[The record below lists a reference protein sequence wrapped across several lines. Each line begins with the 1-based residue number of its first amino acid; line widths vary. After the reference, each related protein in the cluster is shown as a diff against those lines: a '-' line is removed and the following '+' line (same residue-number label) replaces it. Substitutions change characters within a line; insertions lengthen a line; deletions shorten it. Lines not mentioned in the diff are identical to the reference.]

1 MADAARDNLEAQ
13 RRAVVL
19 LRQFATPSDLQGF
32 LGIARGWT
40 VIGATWCVN
49 ALLIGA
55 PLSIRVLAFLVSA
68 LVVGIALGGL
78 ESCAHEATHYTL
90 FATRRLNNRLQFLF
104 AAPVLESVEDY
115 RASHVVHH
123 RALGGADDPAMQLY
137 AETGVARF
145 PHGFFWVMFVRPLLG
160 YHALH
165 FLRRTVAMIAAQPK
179 RGVHIAVFWIPV
191 LAAMYHFEIGWWL
204 AAYFLF
210 PLFYVLPIILF
221 WAEVLDHSRLDL
233 MAPARAA
240 RTHVGRLALAFYPHN
255 EGYHLVHHL
264 HPGIPAHRLAEAHR
278 ELTRVAWFAAR
289 AVPSHRIG
297 ETVRDLHAAEAAIT
311 AWQARPR

>member
-1 MADAARDNLEAQ
+1 MADAARDDLEAQ

-19 LRQFATPSDLQGF
+19 LRQFATPSDLRGY
-32 LGIARGWT
+32 LSIARGWA
-40 VIGATWCVN
+40 VIGATWSVN
-49 ALLIGA
+49 VLLAGE
-55 PLSIRVLAFLVSA
+55 PPSIRVVAFVMSA
-68 LVVGIALGGL
+68 LVIGIALGSL

-90 FATRRLNNRLQFLF
+90 FRTRRLNNRLQCLF

-115 RASHVVHH
+115 RASHVIHH

-145 PHGFFWVMFVRPLLG
+145 PHGFVWVMFVRPLLG

-165 FLRRTVAMIAAQPK
+165 FLRRTVQMIAAQPR
-179 RGVHIAVFWIPV
+179 RGAHIAAFWIPV
-191 LAAMYHFEIGWWL
+191 LAATVYFGLGWQL
-204 AAYFLF
+204 AVYFLF

-233 MAPARAA
+233 MSPTRAA
-240 RTHVGRLALAFYPHN
+240 RTHVGRLARAFYPHN

-278 ELTRVAWFAAR
+278 ALAHAAWFSR
-289 AVPSHRIG
+289 AVLPQRIG
-297 ETVRDLHAAEAAIT
+297 ETVRDLHAAGDAMAL
-311 AWQARPR
+311 QARPR